1 MKYLLILLMLILR
14 NFTFGQEVSR
24 ENIPVLPPVHQLRIY
39 EIPKENKQVFLGRFR
54 EHAMRIMKKYGF
66 VIVATWK
73 SESKDRTKFVYL
85 PEWKDKAAMKT
96 AWER

>member
-39 EIPKENKQVFLGRFR
+39 EIPTEDKQVFLGRFR
-54 EHAMRIMKKYGF
+54 DHAIIIMKKHGF
-66 VIVATWK
+66 TLWLSGIRNQKIKQNLFTCLSGK
-73 SESKDRTKFVYL
+73 
-85 PEWKDKAAMKT
+85 MKLL
-96 AWER
+96 